1 MFSNQMKIAN
11 VQQLQQN
18 LEQAQQQEN
27 HFKAQ
32 MEVSKSVIFLSER
45 TIN

>member
-32 MEVSKSVIFLSER
+32 MEVSKSVILIR
-45 TIN
+45 GNIIN